1 MTRLNAIQVTVSKHH
16 ECLTVY
22 ITVSVVLDSYL
33 KNLNKSRSTQNVVV
47 KQMSMTLALFK
58 WLCKTAFLCI
68 MHVEQS

>member
-1 MTRLNAIQVTVSKHH
+1 MLFLRMLFCNCILFAMTRLNAIQVTVSKHH

-58 WLCKTAFLCI
+58 
-68 MHVEQS
+68 